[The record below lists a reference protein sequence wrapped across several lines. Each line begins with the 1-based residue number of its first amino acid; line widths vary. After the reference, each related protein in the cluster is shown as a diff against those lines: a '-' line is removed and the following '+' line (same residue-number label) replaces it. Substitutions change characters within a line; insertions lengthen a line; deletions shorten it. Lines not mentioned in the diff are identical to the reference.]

1 MGNSINQDQY
11 LSILQTVQKLYQQGP
26 YKRKIKLFKLDWL
39 FLMEVIIYY
48 HFFHANI
55 NHSYM
60 HLTGQSSYVNSS
72 FCQPNKAVN
81 IKSPFDIK
89 AEVSRIAARKTS
101 HWLRFSRQAKEFRL
115 IFSILLEHAYQN
127 YTDQYNKKLSSI

>member
-60 HLTGQSSYVNSS
+60 HLLGSQVM
-72 FCQPNKAVN
+72 
-81 IKSPFDIK
+81 
-89 AEVSRIAARKTS
+89 
-101 HWLRFSRQAKEFRL
+101 
-115 IFSILLEHAYQN
+115 
-127 YTDQYNKKLSSI
+127 